1 MKNHMTV
8 LCGDEKDSAL
18 PTHTPTRA
26 SNALSLRKTVIG
38 GMLVALTVALSGFSV
53 PIGASRCFPI
63 QHFIN
68 VIAGVFLGPVYGVA
82 MAFCTSLIRN
92 LMGTGSLLAFPGSMA
107 GAFRPLCSSLCR
119 RDNRNRN
126 HWGNALLSGGS
137 PPNG

>member
-53 PIGASRCFPI
+53 HRA
-63 QHFIN
+63 N
-68 VIAGVFLGPVYGVA
+68 
-82 MAFCTSLIRN
+82 
-92 LMGTGSLLAFPGSMA
+92 GTGLSARCARPFF
-107 GAFRPLCSSLCR
+107 FRQR
-119 RDNRNRN
+119 YI
-126 HWGNALLSGGS
+126 
-137 PPNG
+137 

>member
-68 VIAGVFLGPVYGVA
+68 VIAGQPPA
-82 MAFCTSLIRN
+82 E
-92 LMGTGSLLAFPGSMA
+92 PA
-107 GAFRPLCSSLCR
+107 GAGQSAGLPRKHGGSIPGRISLPENRPLCSSLCR

>member
-53 PIGASRCFPI
+53 PIGASPAFQSSISSTLLPE
-63 QHFIN
+63 F
-68 VIAGVFLGPVYGVA
+68 FLGRY
-82 MAFCTSLIRN
+82 MASPWL
-92 LMGTGSLLAFPGSMA
+92 SA
-107 GAFRPLCSSLCR
+107 PL
-119 RDNRNRN
+119 
-126 HWGNALLSGGS
+126 
-137 PPNG
+137 

>member
-107 GAFRPLCSSLCR
+107 GAFLGAFLFRKTGRVVL
-119 RDNRNRN
+119 
-126 HWGNALLSGGS
+126 A
-137 PPNG
+137 